1 MARISN
7 NDVCQTLDV
16 IATKLELLT
25 QFNEER
31 LRDVHEELKDIKL
44 LVNDISKDHEHRL
57 KTLEATQSYQRG
69 VVGLA
74 LLLIGSLAI
83 PILKVYYHL

>member
-1 MARISN
+1 MARRNSD
-7 NDVCQTLDV
+7 DVCQTLEV
-16 IATKLELLT
+16 IGAKLELLT

-31 LRDVHEELKDIKL
+31 LGAVHDEIKDIKL

-69 VVGLA
+69 IIALVVFIAGAVA
-74 LLLIGSLAI
+74 LPLIKAWYNI
-83 PILKVYYHL
+83 